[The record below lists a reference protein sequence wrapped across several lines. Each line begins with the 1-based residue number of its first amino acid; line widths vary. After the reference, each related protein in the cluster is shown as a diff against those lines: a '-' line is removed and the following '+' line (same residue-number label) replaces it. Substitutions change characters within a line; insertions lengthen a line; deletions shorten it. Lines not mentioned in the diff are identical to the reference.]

1 MIKVVIV
8 DDQDF
13 FSMGVKTAIESRH
26 PDLCVVGEAASGK
39 ELFAL
44 LETVDVDLV
53 MLDIMLPDMN
63 GVDIAR
69 RLKTERPELK
79 ILVIS
84 SENTSFF
91 VKSMLDIGVDGFI
104 SKRIGGV
111 DMFAEAIRSI
121 MQGVN
126 YFGKDIS
133 EIIYSMYVSIKKT
146 TEVTT
151 EFTEQE
157 KRIIE
162 LCREGLPGK
171 IVADQLNISL
181 RTVNNHKNNI
191 FRKLGIN
198 STAEMVNYALKMGI
212 IRILLLFS
220 FISVQAQTE
229 EKKSDLQLM
238 ESYIMQIDSAIQEIN
253 ASKIASIYGMIVTL
267 CRESPIFENE
277 LPENMYQY
285 GMWSTNAGNHQTAIN
300 ILIELLDMP
309 HDPGDRSLFTL
320 KARANNELGRT
331 YFFLKRW
338 DDALVHYKLAR
349 DMATELQIN
358 QGISIAENN
367 IGNIFQKKENY
378 QQAIEHYLRCLQLQ
392 EEIDDKETICNVY
405 HNLATCYA
413 ELGSFK
419 ESLNYFDL
427 ASEVAKEIGDKEIE
441 ALSLIGLAN
450 YHANEKHQYFEAIKL
465 INQAEAIAKEAEYNQ
480 VLAEVYQSRS
490 NIDEKRGDFTSAL
503 NYFKRYKA
511 LSDELFNE
519 QSMDQL
525 HEYEVRY
532 QTKEKE
538 LEILRQ
544 QLEINRQ
551 KNIMY
556 ISTIGLFTA
565 GLLVVL
571 LFYIIIL
578 RTRRNRL
585 LADTNATKDKFF
597 SIISH
602 DLKNPAVTQRD
613 AIQILLENSNY
624 WDSDLLKKY
633 YQKLLKSANEHVD
646 LLYSLLGWAQAQTGR
661 IPFLPRLF
669 DLTAT
674 LKSDISTIKN
684 MAEEKDIALKMQI
697 PESTLI
703 TGDDNMLATVVRNL
717 LVNAVKFTDKGGEI
731 KLDITPCR
739 DGARCGDGA
748 RPVSTSY
755 LISVT
760 DTGAGM
766 TQEQVQNLFR
776 LDSHTSRQG
785 TAGET
790 GVGLG
795 LIVCKEFIEKHGS
808 CLHIESVEGK
818 GSKFWFEI

>member
-1 MIKVVIV
+1 
-8 DDQDF
+8 
-13 FSMGVKTAIESRH
+13 
-26 PDLCVVGEAASGK
+26 
-39 ELFAL
+39 
-44 LETVDVDLV
+44 
-53 MLDIMLPDMN
+53 
-63 GVDIAR
+63 
-69 RLKTERPELK
+69 
-79 ILVIS
+79 
-84 SENTSFF
+84 
-91 VKSMLDIGVDGFI
+91 
-104 SKRIGGV
+104 V

-465 INQAEAIAKEAEYNQ
+465 INQAEAIAKEAGYNQ